1 MATAKTRKAKSVSL
15 QSAVH
20 CWKTYDFVI
29 TSSTGHTL
37 IGQVTMP
44 PDSTEA
50 ETTRAV
56 MFIYAKES
64 HKKHIA
70 IDPFNAQIIIK
81 RT

>member
-1 MATAKTRKAKSVSL
+1 MAIRKTRKAKSVSL
-15 QSAVH
+15 LSAVH
-20 CWKTYDFVI
+20 CWRVYDYII

-37 IGQVTMP
+37 IGQVNMP

-56 MFIYAKES
+56 MFIYAHES
-64 HKKHIA
+64 QKKNIA

-81 RT
+81 RK